1 MSSDVKFTVEPQGVG
16 WLVRVEG
23 QGDWKA
29 FFEVVLKILHQV
41 QGTPC
46 QRVLFDVRPLAM
58 SLNTIDR
65 YELATAAAQ
74 QWDRRLGAGMLVPA
88 SLLDT
93 SRFGQNVARNRGL
106 SVEIFEEE
114 RAALRWL
121 TKESEEPG

>member
-1 MSSDVKFTVEPQGVG
+1 MSSDVTFAVETHGVG

-29 FFEVVLKILHQV
+29 FFDIVLKILHQV
-41 QGTPC
+41 HGTSC
-46 QRVLFDVRPLAM
+46 QRVLFDIRPLAM

-74 QWDRRLGAGMLVPA
+74 QWDRRLGAGLLVLS

-106 SVEIFEEE
+106 TVEIFEEE
-114 RAALRWL
+114 HAALRWL
-121 TKESEEPG
+121 AKDSEETG